1 MYSFLIKNKHEFQ
14 PRCILV
20 LLSFDGRIPL
30 HMASCCQNSLQ
41 GLMGVVPIE
50 DEDVGFLRGTT
61 NTVGEV
67 VEPADKYGTFPL
79 A

>member
-1 MYSFLIKNKHEFQ
+1 
-14 PRCILV
+14 
-20 LLSFDGRIPL
+20 
-30 HMASCCQNSLQ
+30 
-41 GLMGVVPIE
+41 MGVVPIE